1 MPKVSPHPQ
10 QCDRRLQGRRWWDLA
25 SESKTIQGQD
35 RRKLCAFGGLWK
47 GRLKSI
53 SSRFRETPPAGRPT
67 NCEPSGA
74 GRSWKGGARERAD
87 DVFFAT
93 GIKRR
98 RSKADFAPTWYA
110 RLDSNQRPSESE
122 LSGRQRGARWSARV
136 SVELHSF
143 QHIYRKSPEPLQCNS
158 SGPFANSRQI
168 VVSIFRIYRL
178 RSIFQT
184 SNRHDID
191 TIRPAIRKVSGS
203 S

>member
-1 MPKVSPHPQ
+1 MPTWWSAVPKGSPYPQ
-10 QCDRRLQGRRWWDLA
+10 QCDCRLQGRRWWDLA

-35 RRKLCAFGGLWK
+35 RRKRIAFGGLWK

-74 GRSWKGGARERAD
+74 GRSWKRGARERAD

-110 RLDSNQRPSESE
+110 RLDSNQRPLESESSDDQLGNCWGPMVLLVLGKFLWNYKKPPE
-122 LSGRQRGARWSARV
+122 ALRCNASGDFYG
-136 SVELHSF
+136 
-143 QHIYRKSPEPLQCNS
+143 S
-158 SGPFANSRQI
+158 SQI
-168 VVSIFRIYRL
+168 VVCNKR
-178 RSIFQT
+178 
-184 SNRHDID
+184 
-191 TIRPAIRKVSGS
+191 
-203 S
+203 